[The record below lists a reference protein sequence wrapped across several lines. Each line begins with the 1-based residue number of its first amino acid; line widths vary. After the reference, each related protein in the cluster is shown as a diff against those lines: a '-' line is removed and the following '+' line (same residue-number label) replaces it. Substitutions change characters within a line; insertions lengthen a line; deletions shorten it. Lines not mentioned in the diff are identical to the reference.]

1 MKNTTRQW
9 LIACI
14 CLFYFVP
21 LSIAQKNLVMVH
33 GLGGGVNSLGGYGTT
48 FQTERQIGQ
57 AVNFEHNS
65 AVSVSV
71 AASDSRDKTISQ
83 SPGHSRSADIGI
95 GHSMGGLT
103 VREMDRQ
110 AIQGNQEKMFGGF
123 IALGAP
129 NQGTQFVNSFRTGS
143 TNIFIA
149 SACKEVIADPLLSM
163 TGSILNLFGVGG
175 SASSIVATIQN
186 FDGII
191 CFGLSHLFT
200 SSASF
205 KDFTKPSIDDFAQSS
220 TFLTGPNGLNA
231 FTSTTHKVSFEGN
244 ENGPVH
250 WRLFGA
256 DKFGV
261 FDASS
266 LHPDNANADQ
276 QLVNIMN
283 DIENIELVAGIVFS
297 AISISAIFSGAWN
310 LVLPAAF
317 AAYEFFDGYTWLQ
330 RSESKYNDIIGAFT
344 SFQELQQMDLF
355 VCVGERSSLEA
366 AYQRGSI
373 NMIQYYSGVSA
384 LYSNPNCYQHSI
396 VNVMVPNNGASDGIV
411 PLSRQM
417 LPGAAGHKTI
427 DGINHFEFRDHPDV
441 KATFDLLFNGQIPM
455 NEAARLFFL
464 TP

>member
-14 CLFYFVP
+14 CLFYGLSV
-21 LSIAQKNLVMVH
+21 SIAQKNLVMIH
-33 GLGGGVNSLGGYGTT
+33 GLGGGVNSLGGYATT

-57 AVNFEHNS
+57 AVNFGHNS

-71 AASDSRDKTISQ
+71 AASDSRNKTISQ

-175 SASSIVATIQN
+175 NASSIVATIQN
-186 FDGII
+186 FDGLI
-191 CFGLSHLFT
+191 CLGLSYIYT
-200 SSASF
+200 NSASF
-205 KDFTKPSIDDFAQSS
+205 KDFRQPSIDDFAQSS
-220 TFLTGPNGLNA
+220 TFLTGPDGLNA

-244 ENGPVH
+244 EFGPVH

-256 DKFGV
+256 EKYGV
-261 FDASS
+261 FDASG
-266 LHPDNANADQ
+266 LHADNANADQ
-276 QLVNIMN
+276 RLVDIMN
-283 DIENIELVAGIVFS
+283 DIENIELVGGIVFS
-297 AISISAIFSGAWN
+297 AIAIAAIFSGSWN

-317 AAYEFFDGYTWLQ
+317 AAYEFFDGFTWLQ
-330 RSESKYNDIIGAFT
+330 QSESKYNDIIGAFT
-344 SFQELQQMDLF
+344 SFQEMQRFRFFDCAGQ
-355 VCVGERSSLEA
+355 VGSLEQS
-366 AYQRGSI
+366 YQSGQIS
-373 NMIQYYSGVSA
+373 MIQYYMGVSA
-384 LYSNPNCYQHSI
+384 LYSNLSCYREEDILVS
-396 VNVMVPNNGASDGIV
+396 VPNNGASDGIV
-411 PLSRQM
+411 PPSVGRCCQGLR
-417 LPGAAGHKTI
+417 
-427 DGINHFEFRDHPDV
+427 GIKP
-441 KATFDLLFNGQIPM
+441 LMG
-455 NEAARLFFL
+455 
-464 TP
+464 